1 MNKELEKY
9 FVMADTIQETYGST
23 CEVIIHD
30 LTEPKSSVVHVANG
44 NVTGRKVG
52 QSFDHLVKQVLLN
65 KDFKNDHLSNY
76 FFKTTDEKAIKS
88 SSALIRNQE
97 DEVIGMLCIN
107 IDISMLQGVN
117 TMLMDFLK
125 LDPENGK
132 NSEMEEQDV
141 PQDVMAIIDKLILSV
156 IGTTDTRGISRAK
169 CVELIRFMD
178 EKGIFLVK
186 GAMDKVAELMGVS
199 RVTIYSYLDEARG
212 KKGKA

>member
-9 FVMADTIQETYGST
+9 FVIADTIQETNGDT

-30 LTEPKSSVVHVANG
+30 LTEPESSVVHVANG
-44 NVTGRKVG
+44 VVTGRKAG

-88 SSALIRNQE
+88 SSALIRNQ
-97 DEVIGMLCIN
+97 DGEVIGMICIN
-107 IDISMLQGVN
+107 IDITMLQSVN
-117 TMLMDFLK
+117 TMLMNYLK
-125 LDPENGK
+125 VDLETDRNLG
-132 NSEMEEQDV
+132 SGEQDV
-141 PQDVMAIIDKLILSV
+141 PQDVMAVIDKLIMSV
-156 IGTTDTRGISRAK
+156 IGTTDTRGLSRSK
-169 CVELIRFMD
+169 CVELVRFMD

-212 KKGKA
+212 KKG

>member
-9 FVMADTIQETYGST
+9 FVIADTIQETNGDT

-30 LTEPKSSVVHVANG
+30 LTEPESSVVHVANG
-44 NVTGRKVG
+44 VVTGRKVG

-88 SSALIRNQE
+88 SSVLIRNQAG
-97 DEVIGMLCIN
+97 EVIGMICIN
-107 IDISMLQGVN
+107 IDITMLQSVN
-117 TMLMDFLK
+117 TMLMNYLK
-125 LDPENGK
+125 VDLETGK
-132 NSEMEEQDV
+132 NTGIGEQDV

-156 IGTTDTRGISRAK
+156 IGTTDPRGLSRAK

-212 KKGKA
+212 KKG

>member
-1 MNKELEKY
+1 MNKELEHY
-9 FVMADTIQETYGST
+9 FVIADTLQETYGET

-30 LTEPKSSVVHVANG
+30 LTEPESSVVYVANG
-44 NVTGRKVG
+44 SVTGRRVG

-76 FFKTTDEKAIKS
+76 FFKTTSEKAIKS
-88 SSALIRNQE
+88 SSALIRNQNG
-97 DEVIGMLCIN
+97 DVIGMLCIN
-107 IDISMLQGVN
+107 MDITALQKVN
-117 TMLMDFLK
+117 GMLMNYLNVDL
-125 LDPENGK
+125 ENGRGL
-132 NSEMEEQDV
+132 SAEEQEV
-141 PQDVMAIIDKLILSV
+141 PQDVMAIIDKLISSV
-156 IGTTDTRGISRAK
+156 IGTTDTRGLSRAK

-212 KKGKA
+212 KKG

>member
-9 FVMADTIQETYGST
+9 FVIADTIQETNGNT

-44 NVTGRKVG
+44 VVTGRKVG

-65 KDFKNDHLSNY
+65 KAFKNDHLSNY

-88 SSALIRNQE
+88 SSALIRNQAG
-97 DEVIGMLCIN
+97 DVIGMICIN
-107 IDISMLQGVN
+107 IDITMLQSVN
-117 TMLMDFLK
+117 TMLMNYLK
-125 LDPENGK
+125 VNPENGK
-132 NSEMEEQDV
+132 NAGIEEQDV

-156 IGTTDTRGISRAK
+156 IGTTDPKGISRAK

-212 KKGKA
+212 KKG

>member
-9 FVMADTIQETYGST
+9 FVIADTIQETNGDT

-30 LTEPKSSVVHVANG
+30 LTEPESSVVHVANG
-44 NVTGRKVG
+44 VVTGRKVG

-88 SSALIRNQE
+88 SSALIRNQAG
-97 DEVIGMLCIN
+97 EVIGMLCIN
-107 IDISMLQGVN
+107 IDITMLQNVNSMLMN
-117 TMLMDFLK
+117 YLK
-125 LDPENGK
+125 VDLETGK
-132 NSEMEEQDV
+132 NTGTGEQDV

-156 IGTTDTRGISRAK
+156 IGTTDPKGISRAK
-169 CVELIRFMD
+169 CVELIKFMD

-212 KKGKA
+212 KKG

>member
-9 FVMADTIQETYGST
+9 FVIADTIQETNGDT

-30 LTEPKSSVVHVANG
+30 LTEPESSVVHVANG
-44 NVTGRKVG
+44 VVTGRKAG

-88 SSALIRNQE
+88 SSALIRNQ
-97 DEVIGMLCIN
+97 DGEVIGMICIN
-107 IDISMLQGVN
+107 IDITMLQSVN
-117 TMLMDFLK
+117 TMLMNYLK
-125 LDPENGK
+125 VDLETDRNLG
-132 NSEMEEQDV
+132 SGEQDV
-141 PQDVMAIIDKLILSV
+141 PQDVMAVIDKLIMSV
-156 IGTTDTRGISRAK
+156 IGTTDTRGLSRSK
-169 CVELIRFMD
+169 CVELVRFMD

-186 GAMDKVAELMGVS
+186 GAMDKVAELMEVS

-212 KKGKA
+212 KKG